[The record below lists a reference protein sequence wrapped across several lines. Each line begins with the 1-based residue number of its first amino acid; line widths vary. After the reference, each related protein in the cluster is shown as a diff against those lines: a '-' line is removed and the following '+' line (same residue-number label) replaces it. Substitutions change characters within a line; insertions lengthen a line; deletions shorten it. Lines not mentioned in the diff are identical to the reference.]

1 MNTPNKENATIKDD
15 KLEALRLMVEEF
27 RKRDDAAVREF
38 NAAVESQGIILEA
51 RLAFVEGRLMDV
63 AGLLYRALNEISGL
77 SGDA

>member
-15 KLEALRLMVEEF
+15 KLEALRLMAEEF